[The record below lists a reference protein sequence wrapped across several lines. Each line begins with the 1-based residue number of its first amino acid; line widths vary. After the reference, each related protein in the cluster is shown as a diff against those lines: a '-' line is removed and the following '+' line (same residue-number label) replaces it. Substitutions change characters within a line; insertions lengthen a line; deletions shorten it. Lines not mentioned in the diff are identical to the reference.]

1 MNRRT
6 LDLLF
11 SAGGIVLGALL
22 LVLGLVL
29 NNQADFAKS
38 YVTNQ
43 LTDQQIKFTPA
54 ASLKGEQN
62 AAGGQC
68 LVNYGGQPLDTGKKA
83 ECYANQYIGF
93 HIKEA
98 AKTAG
103 VEGATYATLGSEV
116 TKAKTAAADAKT
128 AGQPTDTL
136 DARVTELS
144 GLRETMFKGET
155 LRGLLLTSYGF
166 SIFGDRAGLAADVC
180 FAAFALLVLL
190 SIAGFI
196 HAASAKKHAA
206 KVAEVPPTAKTP
218 DLVGV

>member
-11 SAGGIVLGALL
+11 SVGGVVLGALL

-43 LTDQQIKFTPA
+43 LSEQQIKFTPA
-54 ASLKGEQN
+54 DKLKGEDK

-68 LVNYGGQPLDTGKKA
+68 LVNYGGTALDNGKKA

-93 HIKEA
+93 HLKDA
-98 AKTAG
+98 AKAAG
-103 VEGATYATLGSEV
+103 VEGATYATLGAEV

-128 AGQPTDTL
+128 AGQPTDEL

-144 GLRETMFKGET
+144 GLRDTMFKGET

-166 SIFGDRAGLAADVC
+166 SIFGDRAGLAANIC
-180 FAAFALLVLL
+180 FAAFGLMVLL

-196 HAASAKKHAA
+196 HAASAKKRNAFEAPAPPA
-206 KVAEVPPTAKTP
+206 KE
-218 DLVGV
+218 LVGV

>member
-29 NNQADFAKS
+29 NNQANFANT
-38 YVTNQ
+38 YVKDQLNQ
-43 LTDQQIKFTPA
+43 QKITFTPA
-54 ASLKGEQN
+54 ASLKGEQVN
-62 AAGGQC
+62 GPCLIAYAGT
-68 LVNYGGQPLDTGKKA
+68 PLDSGKKA
-83 ECYANQYIGF
+83 ECYANKYIGF
-93 HIKEA
+93 HIAAA
-98 AKTAG
+98 AKDAG

-128 AGQPTDTL
+128 AGQVTDKL

-144 GLRETMFKGET
+144 GLRDTMFKGET

-166 SIFGDRAGLAADVC
+166 SIFGDRAGLAGDIC
-180 FAAFALLVLL
+180 MLAFALLVLL

-196 HAASAKKHAA
+196 HAASSKRHAA
-206 KVAEVPPTAKTP
+206 AAVIATEAPARE
-218 DLVGV
+218 LVGV